1 MLNKNTLIGDAT
13 DRGKA
18 TARKFGGVGVAPN
31 RSVKRFG
38 VGLDYIIWPQR
49 KERAM
54 EALPS
59 HAEYFGHVRTIIGM
73 VLGLSLARL
82 VNGLTRF
89 VQHPGTI
96 KVYPVHLG
104 WVIFLFITIV
114 HFWWYEFHLALVPV
128 WTFPLYGFLI
138 FYTMVF
144 AALTAL
150 LFPDQMTEYK
160 GFEDYFGQRKRWFFG
175 LLAFVAL
182 LDVGDTMIKGYT
194 YLRSLGPEYPVRQV
208 AWVFLSIAAMFI
220 SSSRG
225 QMALVLIA
233 IVYQISWIIRLY
245 DIL

>member
-1 MLNKNTLIGDAT
+1 
-13 DRGKA
+13 
-18 TARKFGGVGVAPN
+18 
-31 RSVKRFG
+31 
-38 VGLDYIIWPQR
+38 
-49 KERAM
+49 M
-54 EALPS
+54 ENLPT

-104 WVIFLFITIV
+104 WVAYLLITIV

-150 LFPDQMTEYK
+150 LFPDQMNDYN
-160 GFEDYFGQRKRWFFG
+160 GFEDYFEKRKGWFFG
-175 LLAFVAL
+175 LLAFSAL
-182 LDVGDTMIKGYT
+182 LDVGDTLVKGPE
-194 YLRSLGPEYPVRQV
+194 YLRSLGIEYPLRQAAIV
-208 AWVFLSIAAMFI
+208 ILSIALIFI
-220 SSSRG
+220 TSRRI
-225 QMALVLIA
+225 QLALVIAA
-233 IVYQISWIIRLY
+233 IVYQVSWIVRLY